1 MNYPAGYGYQQPY
14 YPYGA
19 PQGQQMRPQQQVLHV
34 SGKEG
39 LKALKLAPDSSALVL
54 DDTAPLVWLCQT
66 DSAGYMTQ
74 AAYSIAPYVEPEPVD
89 LDALNARL
97 ERLEVLLSGNGKPD
111 PVGHETKRKT
121 AAEQRAE

>member
-1 MNYPAGYGYQQPY
+1 MSYPAEYGYQPY

-19 PQGQQMRPQQQVLHV
+19 PQRQQVRPQQQVLHV

-39 LKALKLAPDSSALVL
+39 LQALRLAPDSSALVL

-74 AAYSIAPYVEPEPVD
+74 TAYSIAPYVEPEPID
-89 LDALNARL
+89 LNALNARL
-97 ERLEVLLSGNGKPD
+97 ERLEVLLSGGKPD
-111 PVGHETKRKT
+111 PVGHESKRKT
-121 AAEQRAE
+121 DAGQRAE

>member
-1 MNYPAGYGYQQPY
+1 MNYPAGYGYQPY

-19 PQGQQMRPQQQVLHV
+19 QQGQQVRPQQQVLHV

-39 LKALKLAPDSSALVL
+39 LNALRLAPDSSALVL

-74 AAYSIAPYVEPEPVD
+74 APYSIAPYVEPEPID
-89 LDALNARL
+89 LNALNARL
-97 ERLEVLLSGNGKPD
+97 EKLEVLLSGSKPD
-111 PVGHETKRKT
+111 PVGHEPKRKLD
-121 AAEQRAE
+121 AGQRSE

>member
-1 MNYPAGYGYQQPY
+1 MSYPAEFGYAPY
-14 YPYGA
+14 YPY
-19 PQGQQMRPQQQVLHV
+19 PQQQRPQRPAQQVMHV

-39 LKALKLAPDSSALVL
+39 LNALRLPPDSSALVL

-89 LDALNARL
+89 LNALCARL
-97 ERLEVLLSGNGKPD
+97 ERLEVLLNGGQPD
-111 PVGHETKRKT
+111 PTGHESRCKADST
-121 AAEQRAE
+121 Q